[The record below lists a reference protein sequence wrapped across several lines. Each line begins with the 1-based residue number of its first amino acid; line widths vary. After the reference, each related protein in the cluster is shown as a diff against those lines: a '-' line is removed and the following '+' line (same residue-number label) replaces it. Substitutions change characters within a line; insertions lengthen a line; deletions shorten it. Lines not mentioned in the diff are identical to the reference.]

1 MTCPACAGG
10 VHAGE
15 CTRLDTGSLAPAARA
30 SCRFSPPAGR
40 APPPSVRGIPLQL
53 TATLLTCSGGGAP
66 PRARPLY
73 YCRSSTAVLVR
84 PRRTRKFRT
93 ARVCFCARRGP
104 SVGAARLIGLLLVLR
119 DGAVYADESR
129 PRHLGTS
136 SRHDRMRV
144 VHISRWRPPPP
155 ERSVCKPGEC
165 LLQPDRKSPSEVP
178 RGHRLPGLWQV

>member
-1 MTCPACAGG
+1 MFSRARREGSSPCMPRVQRVRMRRGG
-10 VHAGE
+10 VG
-15 CTRLDTGSLAPAARA
+15 
-30 SCRFSPPAGR
+30 
-40 APPPSVRGIPLQL
+40 
-53 TATLLTCSGGGAP
+53 P
-66 PRARPLY
+66 PRY
-73 YCRSSTAVLVR
+73 YTVYTYT
-84 PRRTRKFRT
+84 RTRTYLATTSENMASDRP
-93 ARVCFCARRGP
+93 ARYVISAPRSFVVARRRGP